1 MQQSKKSGCSC
12 ILPCQSVRHKV
23 PEKEFKEAH
32 EGHKNSHSVEM
43 AEKCKSGLVEI
54 VEISGYHLKKD
65 AIESGPDTIEEIV
78 KDLAPETSSKVI
90 HLEEYL
96 CEIDFV
102 VEEVYQKLSM
112 DANDVR
118 VIGIY
123 GMPGIGK
130 TTIAKVLFNKYSN
143 QFDIENVKQYSHGE
157 GGTPLL
163 TLLEHLLSG
172 ILKRKD
178 YQVPYAESRLGQ
190 LKQILCLRK
199 LLLFWMIW
207 MNQAIR
213 NCY

>member
-1 MQQSKKSGCSC
+1 MWYLDELLEIHVKSGIRYQKKSF
-12 ILPCQSVRHKV
+12 R
-23 PEKEFKEAH
+23 EAH

-90 HLEEYL
+90 HSEEYL
-96 CEIDFV
+96 CGIDFA

-143 QFDIENVKQYSHGE
+143 QFDIGCFFENVKQYSHGE

-163 TLLEHLLSG
+163 PLLEHLLSG

-199 LLLFWMIW
+199 LLLFWMLW
-207 MNQAIR
+207 TNQAIR